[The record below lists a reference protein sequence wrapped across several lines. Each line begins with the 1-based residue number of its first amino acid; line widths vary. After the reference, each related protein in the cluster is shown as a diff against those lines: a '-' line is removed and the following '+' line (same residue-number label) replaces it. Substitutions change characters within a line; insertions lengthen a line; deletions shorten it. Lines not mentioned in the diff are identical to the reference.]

1 MHSRP
6 APGEVALAIVF
17 AAAGVVWIVG
27 ALGHPLW
34 DGFAPSS
41 GFMPLIYGILLTALS
56 LAVIAS
62 LFFGDAAPD
71 GGPVGKPLLVLAAVA
86 AAVIGV
92 GVAGFGLAVF
102 LMLLFLFAAIER
114 LPIVRSLLVAGGTTA
129 ALIVIFKVWLGVP
142 LPAGPWGL

>member
-1 MHSRP
+1 MPSRP

-41 GFMPLIYGILLTALS
+41 GFMPLIYGILLAVLS
-56 LAVIAS
+56 LAVVAS
-62 LFFGDAAPD
+62 LFFSGEATD

-92 GVAGFGLAVF
+92 DVAGFGLAVF
-102 LMLLFLFAAIER
+102 LMLLFLFAAVER
-114 LPIVRSLLVAGGTTA
+114 LRLLPSLLVAAGTTA
-129 ALIVIFKVWLGVP
+129 ALILVFKIWLGVP
-142 LPAGPWGL
+142 LPAGPWGV